1 MFTGIVEEIG
11 EVVAHEP
18 LDSGARFGIRAGA
31 ILDGAQRGESIA
43 VDGCCLTAEEIVGD
57 TFRVFASLETLRKT
71 TLGDRPAGS
80 RVNLERAMR
89 LDARLGGHLV
99 SGHVDATG
107 SFIEARPVG
116 DAHEVWIA
124 APPEIISHCIA
135 KGSICVDGISLTLV
149 DVRDDRFSLWI
160 IPETWTRTTLSL
172 RRAGDRVNLESD
184 LIAKYIFRFME
195 RHNGS
200 APGAATLASL
210 VSGHGHGAAR

>member
-11 EVVAHEP
+11 EVVAHES
-18 LDSGARFGIRAGA
+18 LESGARFGIRAAALLEGA
-31 ILDGAQRGESIA
+31 RRGESIA
-43 VDGCCLTAEEIVGD
+43 VDGCCLTVEEVAGGV
-57 TFRVFASLETLRKT
+57 FRVFASRETLRKT

-89 LDARLGGHLV
+89 LDARLGGHMV

-107 SFIEARPVG
+107 SFLHARAVG
-116 DAHEVWIA
+116 DAREVWVA
-124 APPEIISHCIA
+124 APPEIISHSIA

-149 DVRDDRFSLWI
+149 EVREDRFSLWI

-184 LIAKYIFRFME
+184 LIAKYVFRFME
-195 RHNGS
+195 RRGGS
-200 APGAATLASL
+200 TRSEPP
-210 VSGHGHGAAR
+210 SGSHPSGFRVGVQG